1 MNYSGDIIMQH
12 RIRSTFDREFDEIRS
27 ELLEMSVLVDVAI
40 DRSMQA
46 LSDRDT
52 NLADLVINGDVNINK
67 TRFKIEEDCLALI
80 ATQQPAASDLRE
92 IIAILYMIVEM
103 ERMGDYAAG
112 ISKTVILM
120 EEEPLLKTFKK
131 IFKMAEISR
140 RMLAD
145 SIQAFMKRD
154 PVWARE
160 IAARD
165 NEIDELYKIVFQR
178 LTKIMAKEPDTIT
191 RCTYLM
197 WCAHNLERIADRVI
211 NISEQIVFMTTGM
224 LKEFE

>member
-1 MNYSGDIIMQH
+1 MLHG
-12 RIRSTFDREFDEIRS
+12 IRSTFDREFDEVRS
-27 ELLEMSVLVDVAI
+27 DLLGMSVLVDTAI
-40 DRSMQA
+40 DQSMQSLLA
-46 LSDRDT
+46 RDT
-52 NLADLVINGDVNINK
+52 NLADKVINGDVEINK
-67 TRFKIEEDCLALI
+67 SRFKIEEACLALI

-112 ISKTVILM
+112 IAKTVILM

-131 IFKMAEISR
+131 IFKMADISR
-140 RMLAD
+140 HMLAD

-160 IAARD
+160 IAKRD

-178 LTKIMAKEPDTIT
+178 LIKIMAKEHDMVT

-197 WCAHNLERIADRVI
+197 WCSHNLERIADRVI
-211 NISEQIVFMTTGM
+211 NITEQIIFMTTGM
-224 LKEFE
+224 LKELE

>member
-1 MNYSGDIIMQH
+1 MLHG
-12 RIRSTFDREFDEIRS
+12 IRSIFDHQFEDVRS
-27 ELLEMSVLVDVAI
+27 ELQGMSLLVDTAI

-46 LSDRDT
+46 LAERNTS
-52 NLADLVINGDVNINK
+52 LADSVINGDTEINK
-67 TRFKIEEDCLALI
+67 ARFKIEEDCLTLI
-80 ATQQPAASDLRE
+80 ATQQPTASDLRE

-140 RMLAD
+140 QMLAD
-145 SIQAFMKRD
+145 SIQAFIKRD

-160 IAARD
+160 IAIRD
-165 NEIDELYKIVFQR
+165 MEIDELYKIVFQR
-178 LTKIMAKEPDTIT
+178 LIKIMAKEQDMVT

-197 WCAHNLERIADRVI
+197 WCAHNLERMADRVI
-211 NISEQIVFMTTGM
+211 NISEQTVFMTTGT

>member
-1 MNYSGDIIMQH
+1 MLHG
-12 RIRSTFDREFDEIRS
+12 IRSIFDRQFEDVRT
-27 ELLEMSVLVDVAI
+27 ELHGMSLLVDTAI
-40 DRSMQA
+40 DLSMQA
-46 LSDRDT
+46 LAERDT
-52 NLADLVINGDVNINK
+52 NLADSVINGDVEINK
-67 TRFKIEEDCLALI
+67 ARFKIEEDCLTLI
-80 ATQQPAASDLRE
+80 ATQQPTARDLRE

-112 ISKTVILM
+112 IAKTVILM

-140 RMLAD
+140 QMLAD
-145 SIQAFMKRD
+145 SIQAFIKRD

-160 IAARD
+160 IAKRD
-165 NEIDELYKIVFQR
+165 TEIDDLYKIVFQR
-178 LTKIMAKEPDTIT
+178 LIKIMAKEQNMVA

-197 WCAHNLERIADRVI
+197 WCSHNLERMADRVI
-211 NISEQIVFMTTGM
+211 NISEQIVFMTTGT

>member
-1 MNYSGDIIMQH
+1 MLHG
-12 RIRSTFDREFDEIRS
+12 IRSTFDREFDEVRS
-27 ELLEMSVLVDVAI
+27 SLFGMSVLVDTAI
-40 DRSMQA
+40 NRSVQA
-46 LSDRDT
+46 LSARDT
-52 NLADLVINGDVNINK
+52 DLADLVINGDVEINK
-67 TRFKIEEDCLALI
+67 TRYKIEEDCLALI

-92 IIAILYMIVEM
+92 IIAILYIIVEM
-103 ERMGDYAAG
+103 ERIGDYAAG

-120 EEEPLLKTFKK
+120 GEEPLLKTFKK

-140 RMLAD
+140 SMLAD
-145 SIQAFMKRD
+145 SIQAYMKRN
-154 PVWARE
+154 PTWARE

-165 NEIDELYKIVFQR
+165 NEIDELYNIVFQR
-178 LTKIMAKEPDTIT
+178 LIKIMVKEHDMVT

-197 WCAHNLERIADRVI
+197 WCSHNLERIADRVI

>member
-1 MNYSGDIIMQH
+1 MLHG
-12 RIRSTFDREFDEIRS
+12 IRSTFDREFDEVRTA
-27 ELLEMSVLVDVAI
+27 LFEMSVLVDTAI
-40 DRSMQA
+40 DQSMQA
-46 LSDRDT
+46 LLERDT
-52 NLADLVINGDVNINK
+52 ELADIVINGDVEINK
-67 TRFKIEEDCLALI
+67 SRFQIEEDCLTLI

-112 ISKTVILM
+112 IAKTVILM

-131 IFKMAEISR
+131 IFKMADISR
-140 RMLAD
+140 HMLAD

-165 NEIDELYKIVFQR
+165 IEIDELYKIVFQR
-178 LTKIMAKEPDTIT
+178 LIKIMAKEHDMVT

-197 WCAHNLERIADRVI
+197 WCSHNLERIC
-211 NISEQIVFMTTGM
+211 
-224 LKEFE
+224 

>member
-1 MNYSGDIIMQH
+1 MLHG
-12 RIRSTFDREFDEIRS
+12 IRFTFDQEFDQVRA
-27 ELLEMSVLVDVAI
+27 ELINLSVLVDTAI
-40 DRSMQA
+40 NRAMNS
-46 LSDRDT
+46 LLERDT
-52 NLADLVINGDVNINK
+52 NLADTVINSDIEINK
-67 TRFKIEEDCLALI
+67 ARFKIEEDCLALI

-112 ISKTVILM
+112 IAKTVILM

-131 IFKMAEISR
+131 IFKMADISR
-140 RMLAD
+140 QMLTD
-145 SIQAFMKRD
+145 SIQAFIKRD

-165 NEIDELYKIVFQR
+165 IEIDELYKVVFQR
-178 LTKIMAKEPDTIT
+178 LIKIMAKEHDMVT

-197 WCAHNLERIADRVI
+197 WCSHNLERIADRVI

>member
-1 MNYSGDIIMQH
+1 MLHG
-12 RIRSTFDREFDEIRS
+12 IRSTFDHEFDEVRTNMIK
-27 ELLEMSVLVDVAI
+27 MSVLVDTAI
-40 DRSMQA
+40 DHSMKA
-46 LSDRDT
+46 LAERDT
-52 NLADLVINGDVNINK
+52 NLADIIINGDVEINK
-67 TRFKIEEDCLALI
+67 ARFQIEEECLTII

-112 ISKTVILM
+112 IAKTVILM

-131 IFKMAEISR
+131 LFKMADISR
-140 RMLAD
+140 QMLAD

-165 NEIDELYKIVFQR
+165 NEIDELYKVVFQR
-178 LTKIMAKEPDTIT
+178 LIKIMAKEHDMVA

-197 WCAHNLERIADRVI
+197 WCSHNLERIADRVI

>member
-1 MNYSGDIIMQH
+1 MLHG
-12 RIRSTFDREFDEIRS
+12 IRSTFDREFDEVRTK
-27 ELLEMSVLVDVAI
+27 LVGMSVLVDKAI
-40 DRSMQA
+40 DESMQA
-46 LSDRDT
+46 LLERDIK
-52 NLADLVINGDVNINK
+52 LANSVINSDVEIN
-67 TRFKIEEDCLALI
+67 TYRFQIEEACLALI
-80 ATQQPAASDLRE
+80 ATQQPAAGDLRE

-120 EEEPLLKTFKK
+120 KEEPLLKTFKK
-131 IFKMAEISR
+131 IFKMSEISR
-140 RMLAD
+140 HMLSD

-160 IAARD
+160 IALRD

-178 LTKIMAKEPDTIT
+178 LIKIMAKEHDMVA

-197 WCAHNLERIADRVI
+197 WCSHNLERIADRVI
-211 NISEQIVFMTTGM
+211 NISEQIVFMTTGT